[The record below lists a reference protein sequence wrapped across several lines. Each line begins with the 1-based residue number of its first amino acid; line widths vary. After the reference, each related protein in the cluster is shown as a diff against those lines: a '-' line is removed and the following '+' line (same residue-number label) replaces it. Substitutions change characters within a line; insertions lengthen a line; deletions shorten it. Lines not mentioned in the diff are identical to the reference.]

1 MNAIP
6 RGDIQPTVRAALPDG
21 GAASQ
26 QGHHPAK
33 FQPGGRRCGSA
44 YLGVTFEFV
53 VDYKYGYKIYKNYFI
68 IFVNSKKLV
77 FSVSKIMF
85 FEFVVL

>member
-1 MNAIP
+1 MVVAFEHYP
-6 RGDIQPTVRAALPDG
+6 K
-21 GAASQ
+21 GAM
-26 QGHHPAK
+26 
-33 FQPGGRRCGSA
+33 R

-77 FSVSKIMF
+77 FLVFLKLGFLSFLCYEMQKAD
-85 FEFVVL
+85 FEEW

>member
-1 MNAIP
+1 MVVAFEHYP
-6 RGDIQPTVRAALPDG
+6 K
-21 GAASQ
+21 GAM
-26 QGHHPAK
+26 
-33 FQPGGRRCGSA
+33 R

-77 FSVSKIMF
+77 F
-85 FEFVVL
+85 